1 MELDYLKC
9 SFNRP
14 MWIKHSNEN
23 SRTSNYGILRVF
35 FVDRQTLLGTLHM
48 LGMCPEHR
56 PATINKAGLLLFK

>member
-23 SRTSNYGILRVF
+23 ARTSNY
-35 FVDRQTLLGTLHM
+35 VDRQTLLGTLHM

-56 PATINKAGLLLFK
+56 PATINKVGLLLFK